1 MEITPLTVDYYWTPE
16 GRCPVREWR
25 DGIRSEETVDIIDGR
40 IARVR
45 RGLLGHCDSIGG
57 GLQGLKIDVGPGFR
71 IYFGRKG
78 THLVFLLSAGD
89 KSTQKADIKKA
100 HEYWEDHQRRKL

>member
-1 MEITPLTVDYYWTPE
+1 MEITSLTVDYYWTPE

-57 GLQGLKIDVGPGFR
+57 GLQGLKIDVGPGYRISFR
-71 IYFGRKG
+71 QKREAFGLAFERRRQINAESG
-78 THLVFLLSAGD
+78 HQ
-89 KSTQKADIKKA
+89 KSP
-100 HEYWEDHQRRKL
+100 